1 MALYSAL
8 SAAHTDISPNTVGSR
23 LGVAT
28 VQVSTRLETVM
39 IRLNQYALAVKFKEY
54 EITTTRRGL
63 SSASLVE
70 TYKNRLPSVLLTV
83 YPFFQLLLSLMSRIQ
98 WNY

>member
-8 SAAHTDISPNTVGSR
+8 SAVCTDISLNTIGSR

-28 VQVSTRLETVM
+28 IQASTRLETIL
-39 IRLNQYALAVKFKEY
+39 IRLNQYALAVKSKAY
-54 EITTTRRGL
+54 EITTTRRSL

-70 TYKNRLPSVLLTV
+70 TYENRLPSVLLTV
-83 YPFFQLLLSLMSRIQ
+83 YPFF
-98 WNY
+98 